1 LTEHPPKVDVSV
13 VIPAKNAA
21 PFLPEQLDALTG
33 QEGAGHFEVI
43 VADNG
48 STDDTRT
55 VALSFA
61 DRVPGLRVVDAA
73 ARPGS
78 AHARNVGVASSQGRF
93 LVFAD
98 ADDVV
103 DRRYVGAMAAGL
115 RHHAAVAARI
125 DWTMLNTWSTGRA
138 LPTDQGAGVSGG
150 FFGWLPFAFGGAF
163 GIRRAT
169 FEMVG
174 GFDATIAR
182 ADDVELC
189 WRLGLAGVPLSFVPE
204 AVVHYRLR
212 PGVRT
217 TFRQGRANGR
227 DGARL
232 YAMYRAKGMP
242 RHTWRTAIRFWLGA
256 LAACGRSRSRQDAIR
271 CAGLIGLRVGIVE
284 GSIRH
289 RALYF

>member
-1 LTEHPPKVDVSV
+1 LIERPPTVDVSV
-13 VIPAKNAA
+13 VIPARNAA
-21 PFLPEQLDALTG
+21 LFLPEQLAALAR
-33 QEGAGHFEVI
+33 QDGAGPFEVI

-48 STDDTRT
+48 SSDETPT

-61 DRVPGLRVVDAA
+61 DRLPGLRVVDAA
-73 ARPGS
+73 DRPGS
-78 AHARNVGVASSQGRF
+78 AHARNVGVASSHGRF

-103 DRRYVGAMAAGL
+103 DGRYVGAMAEGL
-115 RHHAAVAARI
+115 RRHAAVAARI
-125 DWTMLNTWSTGRA
+125 DWTMLNTGGTARG

-174 GFDATIAR
+174 GFDATVAR

-189 WRLGLAGVPLSFVPE
+189 WRLGLAGVPLTFLPD

-217 TFRQGRANGR
+217 TYRQGRANGR
-227 DGARL
+227 DAPRL
-232 YAMYRAKGMP
+232 YARYRAEGMP
-242 RHTWRTAIRFWLGA
+242 RHSGRAATRFWLGP
-256 LAACGRSRSRQDAIR
+256 LRACARCRTRQDAIT

-289 RALYF
+289 RVLYF

>member
-1 LTEHPPKVDVSV
+1 VVDVSV
-13 VIPAKNAA
+13 VIAAKDAA
-21 PFLPEQLDALTG
+21 SVLSDQLEALTR
-33 QEGAGHFEVI
+33 QVGAGPFEVI

-48 STDDTRT
+48 STDETRT

-61 DRVPGLRVVDAA
+61 DRLPGLRVVDAA
-73 ARPGS
+73 DRPGS
-78 AHARNVGVASSQGRF
+78 AHARNVGVRSSRGRS
-93 LVFAD
+93 LVFVD

-103 DRRYVGAMAAGL
+103 DPGYVRAMADGL
-115 RHHAAVAARI
+115 RQHPAVAARI
-125 DWTMLNTWSTGRA
+125 DWTLLNAWATDQS
-138 LPTDQGAGVSGG
+138 LPTDQGAGFSGG
-150 FFGWLPFAFGGAF
+150 LFGWLRFAFGGSL
-163 GIRRAT
+163 GIRRDT
-169 FEMVG
+169 YEMVG
-174 GFDATIAR
+174 GFDATVAR

-189 WRLGLAGVPLSFVPE
+189 WRLGLAGVSLTFLPD

-217 TFRQGRANGR
+217 SYRQGRANGR

-242 RHTWRTAIRFWLGA
+242 RHSGRAAIRFWLGA
-256 LAACGRSRSRQDAIR
+256 LRACARCRSRQDAIR

-289 RALYF
+289 RVLYF